1 MQGLKSHVQ
10 VLYPELLHI
19 YHKKA
24 TGGGEGVYVCV
35 RELYPDFSQKK
46 KKKNHS
52 LNLEFL
58 KGKSSSD
65 FQNFFLCF
73 LKQMKAPIK
82 GMTAKGKKG

>member
-35 RELYPDFSQKK
+35 REPYPDFSQKK
-46 KKKNHS
+46 KKIT
-52 LNLEFL
+52 L
-58 KGKSSSD
+58 
-65 FQNFFLCF
+65 
-73 LKQMKAPIK
+73 
-82 GMTAKGKKG
+82 